1 MAHQESD
8 TPRVTA
14 TLRRRLFK
22 APNFEA
28 FVEENADMLAPL
40 KLCDYLAELRQ
51 KSGLSVGQ
59 IVLRCNIDRTYFH
72 QLLNGT
78 RHPSRDKLI
87 QLAFGFGLDVDDAQ
101 ELLKVAQMSPLYPRI
116 VRDAAILRCLHDGK
130 RFDETQELLGRMSLA
145 LLDGE
150 DKKNG

>member
-1 MAHQESD
+1 MADSEFQG
-8 TPRVTA
+8 PRVTA

-28 FVEENADMLAPL
+28 FVEENANLLAPL
-40 KLCDYLAELRQ
+40 KISDYLTELRE
-51 KSGLSVGQ
+51 KSGFSVGQ
-59 IVLRCNIDRTYFH
+59 IVLRCNIDRNYFH

-87 QLAFGFGLDVDDAQ
+87 QLAFGFGLNVDEAQ
-101 ELLKVAQMSPLYPRI
+101 ELLKAAQMSPLYPRI

-130 RFDETQELLGRMSLA
+130 RFDEMQGLLERMNLP

>member
-1 MAHQESD
+1 MAHQESG

-14 TLRRRLFK
+14 TLSRRLFK
-22 APNFEA
+22 APSFEA
-28 FVEENADMLAPL
+28 FVEENATLLTPL
-40 KLCDYLAELRQ
+40 RISDYLAELRE

-59 IVLRCNIDRTYFH
+59 IVLRCNIDRNYFH

-87 QLAFGFGLDVDDAQ
+87 QLAFGFGLNVDDTQ
-101 ELLKVAQMSPLYPRI
+101 ELLKAAQMSPLYPRI
-116 VRDAAILRCLHDGK
+116 VRDAAILRCLHDQKNFG
-130 RFDETQELLGRMSLA
+130 DVQDLLERMGLS

>member
-1 MAHQESD
+1 MADSD
-8 TPRVTA
+8 FQGPRITA

-28 FVEENADMLAPL
+28 FVEENAKLLTPL
-40 KLCDYLAELRQ
+40 KISDYLAQLRE

-59 IVLRCNIDRTYFH
+59 IVLRCNIDRNYFH

-87 QLAFGFGLDVDDAQ
+87 QLAFGFGLDVDGTQ
-101 ELLKVAQMSPLYPRI
+101 ELLKAAQMSPLYPRI
-116 VRDAAILRCLHDGK
+116 VRDAAILRCLHDQK
-130 RFDETQELLGRMSLA
+130 RFDEVQDLLGRMGLSQI
-145 LLDGE
+145 DGE
-150 DKKNG
+150 DRKNG

>member
-8 TPRVTA
+8 IPRVTE
-14 TLRRRLFK
+14 TLNRRLFK

-28 FVEENADMLAPL
+28 FVEENATLLTPL
-40 KLCDYLAELRQ
+40 KISDYLAKLRE
-51 KSGLSVGQ
+51 KCGFSVGQ
-59 IVLRCNIDRTYFH
+59 IVLRCNIDRNYFH

-87 QLAFGFGLDVDDAQ
+87 QLAFGFGLNVDGTQ

-116 VRDAAILRCLHDGK
+116 VRDAAILRCLHDQK
-130 RFDETQELLGRMSLA
+130 QFDEVQDLLGRMGLSQ
-145 LLDGE
+145 LDGE
-150 DKKNG
+150 EKKNE

>member
-1 MAHQESD
+1 MADSNSQG
-8 TPRVTA
+8 PRFTT

-28 FVEENADMLAPL
+28 FVEENAALLTPM
-40 KLCDYLAELRQ
+40 KISDYLAELRE
-51 KSGLSVGQ
+51 KSGFSVGQ
-59 IVLRCNIDRTYFH
+59 IVIRCNIDRNYFH

-87 QLAFGFGLDVDDAQ
+87 QLAFGFGLDVDGTQ
-101 ELLKVAQMSPLYPRI
+101 ELLKIAQMSALYPRI

-130 RFDETQELLGRMSLA
+130 RFDETQELLSQMGLT

-150 DKKNG
+150 DKKNA

>member
-1 MAHQESD
+1 MTYQEPD
-8 TPRVTA
+8 TPRLTA

-28 FVEENADMLAPL
+28 FIEENAELLVPL
-40 KLCDYLAELRQ
+40 KISDYLAELRL

-78 RHPSRDKLI
+78 RKPSRDKLI
-87 QLAFGFGLDVDDAQ
+87 QLSFGFGLDVDGVQ
-101 ELLKVAQMSPLYPRI
+101 ELLKAAQMSLLYPRI
-116 VRDAAILRCLHDGK
+116 MRDAAILRCLHDGK
-130 RFDETQELLGRMSLA
+130 RFDEMQELLERMGLT

-150 DKKNG
+150 DKRIG

>member
-28 FVEENADMLAPL
+28 FIKENAELLTPL
-40 KLCDYLAELRQ
+40 KISDYLADLRQ

-59 IVLRCNIDRTYFH
+59 IVLRCNIDRNYFH

-87 QLAFGFGLDVDDAQ
+87 QLAFGFGLDVDGTQ
-101 ELLKVAQMSPLYPRI
+101 ELLKAAQMSPLYPRI
-116 VRDAAILRCLHDGK
+116 VRDAAILRCLNDGK
-130 RFDETQELLGRMSLA
+130 RFDEMQELLERMSLTQ
-145 LLDGE
+145 LDGE